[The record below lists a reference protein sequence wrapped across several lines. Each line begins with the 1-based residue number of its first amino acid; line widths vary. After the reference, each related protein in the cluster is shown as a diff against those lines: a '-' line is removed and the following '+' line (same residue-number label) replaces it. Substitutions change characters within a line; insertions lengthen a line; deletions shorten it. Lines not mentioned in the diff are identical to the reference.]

1 MNARRGL
8 FLVLALAVVVVVL
21 LVLRT
26 LQMGS
31 PQEPATVG
39 PIGVAGGGSEPADA
53 DVPVIPVRGGRAALV
68 DEEGTPTEVA
78 TAGEATIEGAVGS
91 TLAPQTVSVF
101 GRVVDVSAQPVAGAS
116 LAWIDERADV
126 LGRSEA
132 DGTFV
137 IELDPEVLSRRRTL
151 VTIEPGWAHVRTSLV
166 QRSRLT
172 AEHLIVVAPA
182 VEVAGSVLDEG
193 GSPVAGARVDVL
205 LTSMAGFPYLL
216 ETTRVARRST
226 TTGEDGAFRLNA
238 VPTHR
243 GFELRAVAAG
253 HAEGRLPLPV
263 SSRSDLA
270 FVLARTERERSLEL
284 TGFVLH
290 ADGRPAASAK
300 VQWGRDRTTSAED
313 GSFALQLRGGRAQ
326 RGPLVA
332 FLVGFQGAVLH
343 EVFPQ
348 YVDSGLSPPPV
359 ELVLGPPA
367 LTLEGEV
374 WDASGAPCAGWRVS
388 LLDGEEASVNRAPPV
403 LVENLVADNDG
414 TVESDEAGRFLLGGL
429 SARDYTVRAFD
440 PETLVQVRSKPV
452 PAGSRVVLHVDEGA
466 FRDQLAGRVVGFDG
480 TPVADARVGLSIC
493 LGRSGPAASW
503 WSGDSVA
510 TDELGRFRLR
520 DVPRRDVYLSVHG
533 DSVLSTRVELDE
545 GAPDE
550 GHTVEVIRR
559 CRFRVSWAAAQ
570 PGDEF
575 AMIDADEALLNVMEV
590 RASSSSTRGTWRLE
604 EGQSPPLSVS
614 EQASAI
620 LLLREGKEVARAPVS
635 LTPGELTVIRP

>member
-1 MNARRGL
+1 MDAWTVLVFLLAATAAGPLNAAVYSWAWNSRRLSAWQPTPEGVARRTWADCLPIIGW
-8 FLVLALAVVVVVL
+8 
-21 LVLRT
+21 LR
-26 LQMGS
+26 LRR
-31 PQEPATVG
+31 
-39 PIGVAGGGSEPADA
+39 DA
-53 DVPVIPVRGGRAALV
+53 P
-68 DEEGTPTEVA
+68 
-78 TAGEATIEGAVGS
+78 
-91 TLAPQTVSVF
+91 
-101 GRVVDVSAQPVAGAS
+101 
-116 LAWIDERADV
+116 V
-126 LGRSEA
+126 LGRGFWVRPMLVEIGFGLA
-132 DGTFV
+132 
-137 IELDPEVLSRRRTL
+137 IAALWWWEVDRFGLFAS
-151 VTIEPGWAHVRTSLV
+151 
-166 QRSRLT
+166 Q
-172 AEHLIVVAPA
+172 AP
-182 VEVAGSVLDEG
+182 
-193 GSPVAGARVDVL
+193 
-205 LTSMAGFPYLL
+205 
-216 ETTRVARRST
+216 
-226 TTGEDGAFRLNA
+226 GAFDPAPL
-238 VPTHR
+238 
-243 GFELRAVAAG
+243 LSAAI
-253 HAEGRLPLPV
+253 A
-263 SSRSDLA
+263 
-270 FVLARTERERSLEL
+270 
-284 TGFVLH
+284 GFVLH